1 MTSLTKTAIL
11 ARKIIRYGLFFII
24 FLIIARILFG
34 AGTKVYRYFFPAP
47 PPAPTVTF
55 GKLPKLEF
63 PQTKTIDN
71 VNLSVQTPEGG
82 LPTLPTQ
89 AKVFFMPKVSAS
101 LLSLDSAI
109 STAQELGYIPQPQ
122 KISETTY
129 RFSHKDVPA
138 TLEMNIANGNFSISF
153 DLSKA
158 PSVIQLIPPAPEVG
172 ASKARSYL
180 SGADLLPDDLSGP
193 TSHQFLK
200 IQEGKLVTALG
211 QSDAQLVKI
220 NFFRK
225 SYDNLPA
232 VTPNPDEANVWFYLG
247 GGQTTAEQII
257 AAEYHY
263 FPVDESQSATYPIK
277 TAQQAFDEL
286 KGGSGYVAKSP
297 DSGNITLR
305 RVYLA
310 YYDSGKASEFYQPVV
325 VFEGEGFMAYVP
337 AVTADYYG
345 D

>member
-1 MTSLTKTAIL
+1 M
-11 ARKIIRYGLFFII
+11 ARKIIRYGIFFII

-47 PPAPTVTF
+47 PPAPTVSF
-55 GKLPKLEF
+55 GKLPKLSF
-63 PQTKTIDN
+63 PQSKSINN
-71 VNLSVQTPEGG
+71 VNLSIQTPEGG

-101 LLSLDSAI
+101 LLSLDSAV
-109 STAQELGYIPQPQ
+109 SKAQDLGFVPQAQ
-122 KISETTY
+122 KVSETTY
-129 RFSHKDVPA
+129 RFSHKDAPA
-138 TLEMNIANGNFSISF
+138 TFEVNIVTGNFSISF

-158 PSVIQLIPPAPEVG
+158 PSAVSLIPPTSEVA
-172 ASKARSYL
+172 ASQVRSYL
-180 SGADLLPDDLSGP
+180 SSADLLPDDLSGP
-193 TSHQFLK
+193 TTNQFLK
-200 IQEGKLVTALG
+200 IQDGKLVTALG
-211 QSDAQLVKI
+211 QSEAQLVKI
-220 NFFRK
+220 NLFRK

-232 VTPNPDEANVWFYLG
+232 VTPNPDQANVWFYVSG
-247 GGQTTAEQII
+247 SQSREQQII

-263 FPVDESQSATYPIK
+263 FPVDESQSATYPII
-277 TAQQAFDEL
+277 TSQTAFDAL
-286 KGGSGYVAKSP
+286 KQGAGFVAKSP
-297 DSGNITLR
+297 DSGNVTIR

-337 AVTADYYG
+337 AVSSDYYG